1 MDSLTNTML
10 KQIIQLNKSF
20 IPAEDLI
27 SFLSVSDS
35 DLFIITGKKSK
46 NFFRI
51 IILNIFFPMTGK
63 VLYSPEITGNARRL
77 QLLFPIWI
85 SMNIT

>member
-27 SFLSVSDS
+27 SFLSVSDR
-35 DLFIITGKKSK
+35 TVYNYWKKIE

>member
-27 SFLSVSDS
+27 SFLSVSDR
-35 DLFIITGKKSK
+35 TVYNYWKKSK

>member
-27 SFLSVSDS
+27 SFLSVSDR
-35 DLFIITGKKSK
+35 TVYNYWKKIEK
-46 NFFRI
+46 FLQDYHI
-51 IILNIFFPMTGK
+51 NIFFPMTGK